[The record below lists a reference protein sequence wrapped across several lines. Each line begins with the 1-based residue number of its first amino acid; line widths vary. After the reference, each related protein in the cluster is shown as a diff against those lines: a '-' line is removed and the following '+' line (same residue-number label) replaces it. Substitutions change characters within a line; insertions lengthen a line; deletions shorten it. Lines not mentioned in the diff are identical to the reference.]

1 MAGDPPRHPISK
13 PNPVK
18 PYFREFRYNLH
29 LATPVILGMLGHTF
43 VAFADNV
50 MVGQLGTAELAAVSL
65 GNSFVFVAMSLGIG
79 FSTAITPLVAEADGA
94 GDAPEGRRVLKH
106 GLVLCTLLGLVLF
119 GLVLLAKPLMYLMD
133 QPAEVVALAIPYL
146 DLVAF
151 SLVPLIIFQAM
162 KQFSE
167 GLSRTRYP
175 MYATILANVIN
186 VVLNYL
192 LIFGSLGFPK
202 LGIVGAA
209 IGTLVARGAM
219 CVFLW
224 GIFSRRAFFR
234 PYLQQ
239 LGFRS
244 VEMPMLRK
252 IMNLGFPS
260 ALQMFFEVAIF
271 TAAIWLS
278 GILGKNP
285 QAANQIALNLSSMTF
300 MFGLGL
306 GVAAMIRVGNQKGL
320 RDYPELRRVATSIF
334 LMTVI
339 LEVIFAALFLLGRN
353 FLPTLYLDINDLTNQ
368 ADNMEV
374 LALAAQ
380 LLLVA
385 AFFQISD
392 GLQVVVLG
400 AFRGL
405 QDVRI
410 PTLITFVAYWGVG
423 FPVSYYLGLHSPLE
437 STGIWIGLLL
447 GLTASAFMLYLRFRY
462 KTHRL
467 IQAHQA
473 A

>member
-1 MAGDPPRHPISK
+1 LKH
-13 PNPVK
+13 
-18 PYFREFRYNLH
+18 YTREFKYNLR
-29 LATPVILGMLGHTF
+29 LASPVILGMLGHSF

-94 GDAPEGRRVLKH
+94 GDAREGRRALQH
-106 GLVLCTLLGLVLF
+106 GLVLCALLGITLF
-119 GLVLLAKPLMYLMD
+119 GAVLLCKPLMSLMD
-133 QPAEVVALAIPYL
+133 QPEEVVALAIPYL

-151 SLVPLIIFQAM
+151 SLIPLIVFQAL

-167 GLSRTRYP
+167 GLSKTKYP
-175 MYATILANVIN
+175 MYATIVANIIN
-186 VVLNYL
+186 ILLNYL
-192 LIFGSLGFPK
+192 LIFGAFGFPK

-209 IGTLVARGAM
+209 IGTLVARIGM
-219 CVFLW
+219 CLFLW
-224 GIFSRRAFFR
+224 VIFQQRPFFK
-234 PYLQQ
+234 PYVYRLR
-239 LGFRS
+239 FHSIEKR
-244 VEMPMLRK
+244 MMRK
-252 IMNLGFPS
+252 IMSLGFPS

-278 GILGKNP
+278 GVLGKNP

-300 MFGLGL
+300 MFGMGL

-320 RDYPELRRVATSIF
+320 KDFPELRRVASSIF

-339 LEVIFAALFLLGRN
+339 LEVIFALAFLLGRHL
-353 FLPTLYLDINDLTNQ
+353 LPTIYLDVNDLSNQ

-374 LALAAQ
+374 LSIAAR

-400 AFRGL
+400 ALRGL

-410 PTLITFVAYWGVG
+410 PTLITFIAYWGVG
-423 FPVSYYLGLHSPLE
+423 FPISYYLGLHTPLK
-437 STGIWIGLLL
+437 STGIWIGLLA
-447 GLTASAFMLYLRFRY
+447 GLTASAFMLYLRFRN

-467 IQAHQA
+467 IQDA
-473 A
+473 ATS